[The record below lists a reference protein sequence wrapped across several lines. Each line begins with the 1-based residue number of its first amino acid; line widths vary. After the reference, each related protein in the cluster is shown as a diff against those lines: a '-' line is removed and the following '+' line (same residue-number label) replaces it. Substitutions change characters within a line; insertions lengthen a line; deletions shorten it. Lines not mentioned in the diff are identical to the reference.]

1 MVRTPHYSHINQ
13 ILCILVILAVCFTCI
28 SHGLWTPDEPRE
40 AAISL
45 EMARTGD
52 FLIPHLAGTPFVEK
66 PPLYYIVA
74 SFMLKTLGPITGNTT
89 AIRLSTVLFGLGVLL
104 MTFFLGRSIGGH
116 EVGIFSA
123 VFLGSME
130 GFAENFH
137 WIRVDAAL
145 SFFVIAAVFCL
156 FELYH
161 KDNYKFGPL
170 AGLCLAGSFLS
181 KGLIGP
187 VFIAVPWFLLFVE
200 RITIHKQKKISIP
213 PFVIYHLLL
222 FLIFISLC
230 ALWIIPFYYKG
241 GESLWHE
248 WFWINNIGR
257 FTGTTIEK
265 GHVINGEPL
274 FYVYSLLIYGIPLTP
289 LFLFL
294 LYSNTKQLIKTRH
307 LEKNNLF
314 IYLWGI
320 LSLILLSVS
329 ASKRAIYFTPVLP
342 AYAIMAALS
351 IAKGIPNWFKP
362 YAVFWM
368 VLSLCLIIFIS
379 LFPFM
384 TNILPTNIPPHIFE
398 GLADFGYSNVL
409 SIIGFFACLAL
420 IFKFRDIFT
429 MESIL
434 VFVTAVLYMSILG
447 VPIKAIDQ
455 GNNVESDIKNF
466 VSQIPASGRN
476 RIAGFN
482 LSETTVAC
490 LYYYSD
496 LPVPLITDKQRADT
510 ILKGKDDMYD
520 FLIINKK
527 SHNGN
532 NKDCVNIPYQVIAR
546 TGTGT
551 DPGLYL
557 IKGIYEDFK

>member
-248 WFWINNIGR
+248 WFWINHMGR
-257 FTGTTIEK
+257 FTGAAIKK
-265 GHVINGEPL
+265 GHVVKGEPL
-274 FYVYSLLIYGIPLTP
+274 FYVYSLLIYGIPWTP

-294 LYSNTKQLIKTRH
+294 LYSNTKQLIKTRY

-320 LSLILLSVS
+320 LSMIILSVS
-329 ASKRAIYFTPVLP
+329 ASKRAIYLTPVLP
-342 AYAIMAALS
+342 AYAIMVALS
-351 IAKGIPNWFKP
+351 LAKGIPNWFKP
-362 YAVFWM
+362 YAVSWM

-379 LFPFM
+379 FCPFM
-384 TNILPTNIPPHIFE
+384 TTILPSSIPPHILE
-398 GLADFGYSNVL
+398 GLADFGYYNIL
-409 SIIGFFACLAL
+409 SITGFFACLIL

-434 VFVTAVLYMSILG
+434 VFVTAVLYMSFLG
-447 VPIKAIDQ
+447 APIKAIDQ
-455 GNNVESDIKNF
+455 GNNMESDTKNF

-476 RIAGFN
+476 RIAGFDLN
-482 LSETTVAC
+482 ETTVAC

-496 LPVPLITDKQRADT
+496 LNVPLIKDEQSIDT
-510 ILKGKDDMYD
+510 ILKGKDETFDS
-520 FLIINKK
+520 LIINQR
-527 SHNGN
+527 SHTGKDN
-532 NKDCVNIPYQVIAR
+532 NRGVIPYHIIAR
-546 TGTGT
+546 TGNGT
-551 DPGLYL
+551 DPALFL
-557 IKGIYEDFK
+557 IKGIIEDIK